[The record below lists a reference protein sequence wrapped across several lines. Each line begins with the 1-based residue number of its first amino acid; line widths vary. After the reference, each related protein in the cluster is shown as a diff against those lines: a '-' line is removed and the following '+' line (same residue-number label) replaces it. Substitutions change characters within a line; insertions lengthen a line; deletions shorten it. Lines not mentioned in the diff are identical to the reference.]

1 MEKFAHE
8 LLPGDHCEPLEVI
21 VTPELNQQYLFAQE
35 DFDPRYVNATNAGP
49 PLVHPTFLAQIS
61 ANTKSPSF
69 RLAPGSGSI
78 LAEET
83 IEFFR
88 PAYVNKTLRITWRIL
103 DTYEKRSRSYQVM
116 EALVV
121 DEDGT
126 KVLRRELHLTFFFG
140 KTG

>member
-21 VTPELNQQYLFAQE
+21 VTPELNQQYLFSQE

-83 IEFFR
+83 ID
-88 PAYVNKTLRITWRIL
+88 AVHLRIGAGL
-103 DTYEKRSRSYQVM
+103 DDHRQL
-116 EALVV
+116 A
-121 DEDGT
+121 
-126 KVLRRELHLTFFFG
+126 HLLIA
-140 KTG
+140 